1 MRKNS
6 ITKSDFQFQ
15 FSGYG
20 HYKVTYQ
27 SPTTL
32 KMWSKTI
39 DDMGIIDLTKN
50 EDSPKKVNLIRLKN
64 IVKY

>member
-1 MRKNS
+1 MRKKS

-27 SPTTL
+27 SPITL
-32 KMWSKTI
+32 KMWSKKI
-39 DDMGIIDLTKN
+39 NDMGIIDLIKN
-50 EDSPKKVNLIRLKN
+50 EDSPKKVNLISLKN